1 MCSFHETG
9 EFGGRKKG
17 DVARSPPPNDHGF
30 LLVHHSI
37 ENAGQIYT
45 EACVRRFTRHESP
58 NSYCTAFLYGH
69 GDHIIDGRDI
79 KFYARR
85 ANLSSQADLSGPIR
99 VAGTFSA
106 RRSDICGAGSVPC
119 PRFPPAA
126 TARET
131 PAG

>member
-1 MCSFHETG
+1 VCSFHETG

-69 GDHIIDGRDI
+69 GDHIIDGPDI

-85 ANLSSQADLSGPIR
+85 ANLSSQADLRGLN
-99 VAGTFSA
+99 
-106 RRSDICGAGSVPC
+106 
-119 PRFPPAA
+119 
-126 TARET
+126 
-131 PAG
+131 